1 MEYQCELMARAGKLK
16 TGNIFKFSYTIKEI
30 KKVKKKKE
38 KNGLIY
44 IPFAFTDTNLG

>member
-1 MEYQCELMARAGKLK
+1 MEYQCELMTRPCKLK
-16 TGNIFKFSYTIKEI
+16 TGNIFSYTIKEI
-30 KKVKKKKE
+30 KKVKKKKEE

>member
-1 MEYQCELMARAGKLK
+1 MEYQCELMTRPGKLK
-16 TGNIFKFSYTIKEI
+16 TGNIFSYTIKEI

-38 KNGLIY
+38 KNDLIY

>member
-1 MEYQCELMARAGKLK
+1 MARPGKLK
-16 TGNIFKFSYTIKEI
+16 TGNIFRYTIKEI

-38 KNGLIY
+38 EKSDLIY